1 MSGISYLTQLACP
14 ECGLSVSADQIQ
26 TFCTACTSPW
36 LAKYDLAAVRQVLD
50 RDQMHSRPKGMWRWA
65 ELLPVREP
73 TNRITLGE
81 GDTPLLKLERL
92 GAQLGLDN
100 LYLKEEGVNPTG
112 SFKARGL
119 AAAIA
124 KAKELGIRKVIIPT
138 AGNAGGALA
147 AYAARAGMQAC
158 VVMPEDTPRANCI
171 ESEIAGAEVLQ
182 VQGNISDAAKIV
194 ARRAQNEGWF
204 DVSTFKEPYRLE
216 GKKVMG
222 YELAEAFTW
231 RLPDVIIYPT
241 GGGTG
246 LVGMAKA
253 FDELEALGWLENS
266 QRPRLVSVQASGCAP
281 VVKAFDIGAVD
292 CEFWVGAHTVASGLR
307 VPKSFAGRL
316 ILRDIRRSSGTA
328 LAVEDKLILKAQRN
342 LAQVEGVFGAPEGAA
357 TLAAVDLLHERGWIA
372 AHEYVVCFNTG
383 MGLKYI

>member
-1 MSGISYLTQLACP
+1 MSGNSYLTHLFCP
-14 ECGLSVSADQIQ
+14 ECGTSAAVDRIQ
-26 TFCTACTSPW
+26 TFCPACNSPW
-36 LAKYDLAAVRQVLD
+36 LANYDIAAVRQVLD
-50 RDQMHSRPKGMWRWA
+50 RDLVHSRPKGMWRWA
-65 ELLPVREP
+65 ELLPVREVA
-73 TNRITLGE
+73 NRITLGE

-92 GAQLGLDN
+92 GAQLGQYN

-138 AGNAGGALA
+138 AGNAGGAMA
-147 AYAARAGMQAC
+147 AYAARAGLQAC
-158 VVMPEDTPRANCI
+158 VVMPEDTPRANRI
-171 ESEIAGAEVLQ
+171 ESEIAGAQVIQ
-182 VQGNISDAAKIV
+182 VQGNISDAAKV
-194 ARRAQNEGWF
+194 AAQRAQDEGWF

-222 YELAEAFTW
+222 YELAEAFDW

-253 FDELEALGWLENS
+253 FDELEFLGWLENS

-281 VVKAFDIGAVD
+281 VVRAFETVAMD
-292 CEFWVGAHTVASGLR
+292 CEFWVEAHTVASGLR
-307 VPKSFAGRL
+307 VPKSFAGRM
-316 ILRDIRRSSGTA
+316 ILRDLRRSSGTA
-328 LAVEDKLILKAQRN
+328 LAVEDELILKAQRN
-342 LAQVEGVFGAPEGAA
+342 LAQVEGVFAAPEGAA
-357 TLAAVDLLHERGWIA
+357 TLAAVEILHERGWIA
-372 AHEYVVCFNTG
+372 AQESVVCFNTG